1 MKKGIIWRVGN
12 GEDIKIWCDPWIP
25 RGSTRRIIS
34 PKGNNLL
41 SKVFELINPI
51 TNQWDEDLIRQT
63 FWAEDAKVILQI
75 PLQDDTE
82 GEMSD
87 FKWKKL
93 WALPLPNKVLHFLW
107 RLATNSLLVRTKL
120 KRKGKKRRAT
130 TKQRKQTKSGRRHQQ
145 ES

>member
-1 MKKGIIWRVGN
+1 GRFGN